1 MAYNSLYPL
10 EGFDFRKVGSGAY
23 EVTFES
29 DFDRKRCRCHRQII
43 RDMTII
49 DAVLHCRT
57 PKAKDIQHLR
67 RLVKEGELVYYF

>member
-1 MAYNSLYPL
+1 MVYNVINPL

-29 DFDRKRCRCHRQII
+29 YFDRTRGRFYRQII

-49 DAVLHCRT
+49 DAVLHSRY

-67 RLVKEGELVYYF
+67 RLVKEGECLYY